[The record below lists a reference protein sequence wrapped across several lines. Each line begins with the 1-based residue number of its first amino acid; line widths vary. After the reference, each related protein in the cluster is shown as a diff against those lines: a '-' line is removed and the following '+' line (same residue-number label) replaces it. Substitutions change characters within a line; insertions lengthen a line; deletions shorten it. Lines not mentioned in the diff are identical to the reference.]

1 MAITDK
7 NKSTIERL
15 KELKSLYEAGIL
27 TEEEMKAEKAD
38 ILGNAMTTQS
48 PQTAKDDSNE
58 QQTVKKAHVIEAVNN
73 PQKRS
78 LGHSTKVISITVV
91 LLAAIIAIIVVC
103 VNQCGNN
110 IESQPFTTD
119 SLMVGV
125 DTATVDSVI
134 DETTATQER
143 HTEIRNIKEKRG
155 NFDVDIDWP
164 VSIADID
171 DVSKLQQC
179 LTKKAFEIESN
190 DINTCIENYFEE
202 RKQWASEYGGLDASG
217 YISIKFKHRY
227 GSFFIF
233 DISNYVADSK
243 FNNEGIGSPH
253 GSDFSINFNNRLG
266 RELKLS
272 DLTKNE
278 DKLVEAIREKAGS
291 EIAHVESFA
300 MLPIGIVF
308 SWAYRPPWYECVLF
322 DYNELDNILSNIN
335 RQLINN
341 SEWMPCVMTGQQKE
355 KNIRLEFERKGSQ
368 LRDCTYTDLDTNKKI
383 NMDARITSTE
393 IVFTGKGNQRNFT
406 ITINKRNLET
416 TATDG
421 NKNENIYW
429 GYGS

>member
-38 ILGNAMTTQS
+38 ILGNSMTTQS

-143 HTEIRNIKEKRG
+143 HTEIRNM
-155 NFDVDIDWP
+155 V
-164 VSIADID
+164 
-171 DVSKLQQC
+171 
-179 LTKKAFEIESN
+179 
-190 DINTCIENYFEE
+190 
-202 RKQWASEYGGLDASG
+202 
-217 YISIKFKHRY
+217 
-227 GSFFIF
+227 
-233 DISNYVADSK
+233 
-243 FNNEGIGSPH
+243 
-253 GSDFSINFNNRLG
+253 
-266 RELKLS
+266 
-272 DLTKNE
+272 
-278 DKLVEAIREKAGS
+278 
-291 EIAHVESFA
+291 
-300 MLPIGIVF
+300 LP
-308 SWAYRPPWYECVLF
+308 
-322 DYNELDNILSNIN
+322 
-335 RQLINN
+335 
-341 SEWMPCVMTGQQKE
+341 
-355 KNIRLEFERKGSQ
+355 
-368 LRDCTYTDLDTNKKI
+368 
-383 NMDARITSTE
+383 
-393 IVFTGKGNQRNFT
+393 
-406 ITINKRNLET
+406 
-416 TATDG
+416 
-421 NKNENIYW
+421 
-429 GYGS
+429 